1 MAAAPAASPQ
11 TVTVREILPKN
22 GLVFS
27 EKGNPTE
34 LLCKP
39 IIMPIKSSALER
51 LEQLEKEAKEVFS
64 GGPAPVAMMQQ
75 QASAGNTSQFVRPQ
89 SASAVRPG
97 SARRNLSGPP
107 AA

>member
-1 MAAAPAASPQ
+1 MAAAPSSPQ

-51 LEQLEKEAKEVFS
+51 LEQLEKEAKEVLS
-64 GGPAPVAMMQQ
+64 GPAPIAMQ

-89 SASAVRPG
+89 SATAVRPG
-97 SARRNLSGPP
+97 SARRNLSGP
-107 AA
+107 A